1 MSLLAEQGTP
11 YEEPEFP
18 DHESAA
24 GSGPAPSLRP
34 QKEPVSPPAD
44 FADAGLSYDG
54 EMDLGS
60 FDLTGGPGDFG
71 DIGIDSLNLGETPG
85 IPAGT
90 EGDDEGGDIDF
101 GAFLDTIPDD
111 LPIPGTEDI
120 PAASGAEDALPE
132 DIPGS
137 SGFGD
142 LPGFPEESVETPDPG
157 FPEET
162 EALPEEILAAEEP
175 AVSGEGG
182 FGSPDGLLDGLA
194 DDLEA
199 VPGEDESFDLGG
211 EEGIPDTGIG
221 MEDSSFDLGGEEG
234 VDELAPL
241 EDLSP
246 VEDVPL
252 AAEADEPGGL
262 EGFDLG
268 GETDISAGDGGSES
282 LSFGEAEGQDSALD
296 AGFDLGGEESLDLGG
311 DAGAFEMG
319 GEAGFGEE
327 LTPMDSGSGDTW
339 DSFNPSGAAL
349 PDDIDFNDTGSSGSG
364 GFGEMDDFSFS
375 GIDDVFGSNASPA
388 ARAHSQP
395 EASEEVEEISLTD
408 EELQQLQ
415 STLSAYPLNLRIAC
429 EELIAEQAVAPE
441 HMSKLIKL
449 LVTGASAR
457 ETAALAGNILGKT
470 ITIPKGFEK
479 KTGEALEAEQASF
492 PYIFVHKFLPVL
504 GLFFMIALA
513 ASSLVYLA
521 YQFIYKPLKAE
532 TIYKAGL
539 ERIDAGEYQRANE
552 RFSQAFKIH
561 RKKEWFYRYAEAF
574 RDKRQYRYAEEKYDE
589 LLSVYFR
596 DKKGVLD
603 YAYLETYYLR
613 NYSKAEMLLQR
624 IILDYHPNDPDALLA
639 LGDNALAWGEVE
651 KERYEDAR
659 FAYARLLERYG
670 WKDFVVERMMKYFI
684 RTDQLR
690 EVIPLQAWFDA
701 DKKRKISADTLAE
714 LGGYYLDKK
723 TEEVRGVPDEWV
735 QSIEGI
741 RDILL
746 RALRQDTR
754 LPEAYYH
761 LARYYHYLGNT
772 PEERQSLEAAI
783 KAFELAGQESV
794 RRLCYQMDAHQM
806 YGTILINARQSFP
819 AEEILLNAA
828 ELYEDAVERKLIP
841 RSARFGRI
849 YADLGNLE
857 YFAKS
862 SDMEMALSY
871 YEISRQ
877 DGYAPPEILYRM
889 GGAYYQLKEWGPAL
903 ESFFNASAELPLNR
917 RILYSLGNAAYRRGD
932 FHAAQAYYSRLL
944 DLLENERS
952 RLPVLMPNDRPEY
965 IELAERLMIARNN
978 MGATLESLTLVTG
991 DTRYRSRA
999 LGLYAESDRA
1009 WDTLSRDPISMIRS
1023 GAGELS
1029 TPGINLA
1036 YLNSRNTLYP
1046 QPGYEAQLYLS
1057 IDKDAVEPSLWEE
1070 LYPPGRR
1077 LSE

>member
-1 MSLLAEQGTP
+1 MPSLQALRDFSSSFRNIGGEISVLAEKGTS
-11 YEEPEFP
+11 YEELEFP

-24 GSGPAPSLRP
+24 GSGPASSLRP
-34 QKEPVSPPAD
+34 EKKPVPSSAD
-44 FADAGLSYDG
+44 STDLGLAYDD

-60 FDLTGGPGDFG
+60 LGLTGEPGDFG

-85 IPAGT
+85 TPAEI
-90 EGDDEGGDIDF
+90 EGDDESGDIDF

-111 LPIPGTEDI
+111 LPIPGTEDT
-120 PAASGAEDALPE
+120 
-132 DIPGS
+132 PGGS
-137 SGFGD
+137 DFGD
-142 LPGFPEESVETPDPG
+142 LPGFPEEA
-157 FPEET
+157 

-175 AVSGEGG
+175 AISGEGD
-182 FGSPDGLLDGLA
+182 FGLPDGLLDGLA

-199 VPGEDESFDLGG
+199 APGEDEFFDLGG
-211 EEGIPDTGIG
+211 EEGIPDPDSGIG
-221 MEDSSFDLGGEEG
+221 MEDSSLDLGGEEG

-252 AAEADEPGGL
+252 VAKDDESGDF

-268 GETDISAGDGGSES
+268 GETDASAGDEDLES
-282 LSFGEAEGQDSALD
+282 LSFDEAEGQDSALD
-296 AGFDLGGEESLDLGG
+296 AGFDLGNEESLDLGG
-311 DAGAFEMG
+311 DAGVFEMG

-327 LTPMDSGSGDTW
+327 LVPMESGSGDTW

-349 PDDIDFNDTGSSGSG
+349 PDDIDFNDTSSSGSG
-364 GFGEMDDFSFS
+364 AFGGMDDFALS
-375 GIDDVFGSNASPA
+375 GIDDVFGSNVPLGTPV
-388 ARAHSQP
+388 ARARLQP

-415 STLSAYPLNLRIAC
+415 GTLAAYPLNLRIAC

-441 HMSKLIKL
+441 QMSRLIKL
-449 LVTGASAR
+449 LVKGASAK
-457 ETAALAGNILGKT
+457 ETAVLAGNILGKT

-492 PYIFVHKFLPVL
+492 PYIFVHKFLPAL
-504 GLFFMIALA
+504 GLFFMIALV
-513 ASSLVYLA
+513 ASSLVYLV
-521 YQFIYKPLKAE
+521 YQFIYKPMRAE

-552 RFSQAFKIH
+552 RFNQAFRIH

-589 LLSVYFR
+589 LLTTYFR

-603 YAYLETYYLR
+603 YAHLETYYLR
-613 NYSKAEMLLQR
+613 NYSKAETLLQR
-624 IILDYHPNDPDALLA
+624 IILDYHPNDPDALLT

-659 FAYARLLERYG
+659 FAYARILELYG

-684 RTDQLR
+684 RTDQLK
-690 EVIPLQAWFDA
+690 EVIPLQVWFDA

-754 LPEAYYH
+754 LPEGYYH

-772 PEERQSLEAAI
+772 HEERQSLEAAI
-783 KAFELAGQESV
+783 KAFELARKESV
-794 RRLCYQMDAHQM
+794 CRLCYQIDAHQM
-806 YGTILINARQSFP
+806 YGTILIDARQSFP
-819 AEEILLNAA
+819 AEETLLNAA
-828 ELYEDAVERKLIP
+828 ELYEDAVARKLIP

-889 GGAYYQLKEWGPAL
+889 GGAHYQLKEWGPAL
-903 ESFFNASAELPLNR
+903 ESFFSASAELPLNR
-917 RILYSLGNAAYRRGD
+917 RILYSLGNAAHQRGD
-932 FHAAQAYYSRLL
+932 FHTSQAYYSRLL

-952 RLPVLMPNDRPEY
+952 RLPEVMPNDRPEY

-978 MGATLESLTLVTG
+978 MGVTLESLALVTG

-1009 WDTLSRDPISMIRS
+1009 WDALSRDPVSMIRS

-1036 YLNSRNTLYP
+1036 YLNSRNALYP
-1046 QPGYEAQLYLS
+1046 QPSYEAQLYLS

>member
-1 MSLLAEQGTP
+1 MPSLQALRDFSSSFRTIGGEISFLEEQGTP

-34 QKEPVSPPAD
+34 GKEPVSLPAD
-44 FADAGLSYDG
+44 FVDPGLAYDG

-60 FDLTGGPGDFG
+60 LGLTGEPGDFG
-71 DIGIDSLNLGETPG
+71 DIGIDSLNFGETPG
-85 IPAGT
+85 IPAET

-111 LPIPGTEDI
+111 LSIPGTEDI
-120 PAASGAEDALPE
+120 PAASGAGDAVTEDTPE
-132 DIPGS
+132 GS
-137 SGFGD
+137 DFGD
-142 LPGFPEESVETPDPG
+142 LPGFPEEAVESSGLGDLPG
-157 FPEET
+157 FPEEA
-162 EALPEEILAAEEP
+162 EALPEEILLAEEP
-175 AVSGEGG
+175 AISGEGD

-194 DDLEA
+194 DDLETA
-199 VPGEDESFDLGG
+199 PGEDDSFDFGG
-211 EEGIPDTGIG
+211 EEGIPNAGID
-221 MEDSSFDLGGEEG
+221 MEASSLDLGGEEG

-246 VEDVPL
+246 VEDVAL
-252 AAEADEPGGL
+252 APEADEPGVL
-262 EGFDLG
+262 E
-268 GETDISAGDGGSES
+268 
-282 LSFGEAEGQDSALD
+282 
-296 AGFDLGGEESLDLGG
+296 GFDLGGEESLDLGG

-319 GEAGFGEE
+319 GEAGFEEE
-327 LTPMDSGSGDTW
+327 LAPMDSGSGDTW

-364 GFGEMDDFSFS
+364 GFGEMDDFALS
-375 GIDDVFGSNASPA
+375 GIDDVFGGNAPLGAPS
-388 ARAHSQP
+388 ARSQP

-415 STLSAYPLNLRIAC
+415 GTLTAYPLNLRIAC

-441 HMSKLIKL
+441 QMSRLIKL
-449 LVTGASAR
+449 LVKGASAR
-457 ETAALAGNILGKT
+457 ETAALAGKILGKT

-504 GLFFMIALA
+504 GLFFMIALV

-521 YQFIYKPLKAE
+521 YQFIYKPLRAE

-561 RKKEWFYRYAEAF
+561 RKKEWFYRYAEGF

-589 LLSVYFR
+589 LLSTYFR

-684 RTDQLR
+684 RTDQLK

-701 DKKRKISADTLAE
+701 DKRRKISADTLAE

-772 PEERQSLEAAI
+772 PEERQSLEAAL
-783 KAFELAGQESV
+783 KAFELAGKESV
-794 RRLCYQMDAHQM
+794 SRLRYQIDAHQM

-819 AEEILLNAA
+819 AEETLLNAA
-828 ELYEDAVERKLIP
+828 ELYEDAVARKLIP

-849 YADLGNLE
+849 YAELGNLE

-889 GGAYYQLKEWGPAL
+889 GGARYQLKEWGPAL

-917 RILYSLGNAAYRRGD
+917 RILYSLGNAAFRRGD

-952 RLPVLMPNDRPEY
+952 RLPGLMPNDRPEY

-1009 WDTLSRDPISMIRS
+1009 WDTLSRDPVSMIRS

-1036 YLNSRNTLYP
+1036 YLNSRNALYP

-1057 IDKDAVEPSLWEE
+1057 IDKDVVEPSLWEE
-1070 LYPPGRR
+1070 LYPPARR

>member
-1 MSLLAEQGTP
+1 MNFLAEQGIL

-18 DHESAA
+18 DHESTA

-34 QKEPVSPPAD
+34 RKEPVSPPAD
-44 FADAGLSYDG
+44 FAGAGLAYDG

-60 FDLTGGPGDFG
+60 FDLAGGPGEFG
-71 DIGIDSLNLGETPG
+71 DIGIDSLNFGENPG
-85 IPAGT
+85 TPAGT

-111 LPIPGTEDI
+111 LPIPGAEDTS
-120 PAASGAEDALPE
+120 AASGTGGALPE

-137 SGFGD
+137 PDLGD
-142 LPGFPEESVETPDPG
+142 LPGFPEEA
-157 FPEET
+157 

-175 AVSGEGG
+175 AISGEDDFG
-182 FGSPDGLLDGLA
+182 FPDGLLDGLA
-194 DDLEA
+194 DNLEA
-199 VPGEDESFDLGG
+199 APGEDESFDLGG
-211 EEGIPDTGIG
+211 EEGIPDAGIG
-221 MEDSSFDLGGEEG
+221 MEDSSLDLGGEEG

-252 AAEADEPGGL
+252 ATEADE
-262 EGFDLG
+262 LG
-268 GETDISAGDGGSES
+268 GFEDFDPGDETDVSAGDGGPES
-282 LSFGEAEGQDSALD
+282 LSFGESEGRDSAPD
-296 AGFDLGGEESLDLGG
+296 ASFDLGGEESLDLGG
-311 DAGAFEMG
+311 DAGSFEMD

-327 LTPMDSGSGDTW
+327 PASMDSGSGDSW
-339 DSFNPSGAAL
+339 DIFNPSGAAL
-349 PDDIDFNDTGSSGSG
+349 PDDIDSNDTGSSGSG
-364 GFGEMDDFSFS
+364 GFGEMDDFAFP
-375 GIDDVFGSNASPA
+375 GIDDVFGSNALPGTLA
-388 ARAHSQP
+388 ARTHSQP

-415 STLSAYPLNLRIAC
+415 STLAAYPLNLRIAC

-441 HMSKLIKL
+441 QMSRLIKL
-449 LVTGASAR
+449 LVTGTPAR

-470 ITIPKGFEK
+470 ISIPKGFEK

-504 GLFFMIALA
+504 GLFFMIALV

-521 YQFIYKPLKAE
+521 YQFIYKPLRAE

-589 LLSVYFR
+589 LLISYFR

-684 RTDQLR
+684 RTDQLK

-723 TEEVRGVPDEWV
+723 TEEVRGVPGEWV

-783 KAFELAGQESV
+783 KAFELAGTESI
-794 RRLCYQMDAHQM
+794 RRLCYQIDAHQM

-819 AEEILLNAA
+819 AEETLLNAA
-828 ELYEDAVERKLIP
+828 ELYEDAVARKLIP

-849 YADLGNLE
+849 YAELGNLE

-877 DGYAPPEILYRM
+877 DGYAPPEILYRI
-889 GGAYYQLKEWGPAL
+889 GGAHYQLKEWGPAL
-903 ESFFNASAELPLNR
+903 ESFFNASAEFPLNR

-1036 YLNSRNTLYP
+1036 YLNSRNALYP